1 MFCAFGVLLGPLEI
15 SSGLVLEVVVDFLTQ
30 FLETLAARAVRECT
44 FHTEELV
51 RFSID
56 VFPKCCNFQHQPIK
70 S

>member
-51 RFSID
+51 
-56 VFPKCCNFQHQPIK
+56 
-70 S
+70 